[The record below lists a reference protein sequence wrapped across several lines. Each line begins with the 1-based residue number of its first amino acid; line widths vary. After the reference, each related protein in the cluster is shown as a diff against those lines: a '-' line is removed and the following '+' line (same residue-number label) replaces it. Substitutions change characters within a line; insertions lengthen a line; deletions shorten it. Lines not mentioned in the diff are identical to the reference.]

1 MSTLNPIRRPSAAS
15 ESFITA
21 IAALFFICLTLLF
34 LWLDN
39 RKSGEQK
46 SLQKNNTEQNVSE
59 VMPSLENEKHE
70 NASWTENILRDMN
83 GNVQG
88 TQQPPT
94 RNLSVHSVSPPLPLL
109 DIKPQQF
116 TVDAGAGFTFTSQ
129 HQSVVSIPTHAF
141 VDKNGNKVTGK
152 VDVKYREF
160 YNYIDIFRSGI
171 PMTFNSGN
179 EEQQLESAGM
189 FELTA
194 SKGNEPLY
202 VNPENRIAVMMAS
215 MNRNPGY
222 NIYYFDKKTN
232 QWIDKGPSIA
242 STTQGN
248 ANTFQL
254 NNSWIDSTEKKFYY
268 RLPEYTIKMIGKWQ
282 PGRTKNSLFSSKQ
295 QPSRFTFHFVS
306 TQQSTPELNTL
317 RTITWRYTGADSK
330 TLFEKIFNARTGQG
344 VWKNALIAHQEE
356 DDTYLLTLSNDTFT
370 TSIKVIP
377 VLPTEKSVIKF
388 QETISS
394 FLPAQENRITSQ
406 KAEFEKFQSDTT
418 DYFTSNPRFIKRTV
432 SQQYS
437 VMRQFEVDG
446 FGTWN
451 CDKPFTVPNAITL
464 NVMFKDEN
472 NQTVKPL
479 MVYLVDKSLNTVFSF
494 DLTRMNRFR
503 FNPASQN
510 MVCALFPGDVIAVV
524 RPEEFTKKYS
534 TARNNCV
541 FKVNLNKS
549 GVVTEKELK
558 EQLAF
563 DI

>member
-1 MSTLNPIRRPSAAS
+1 MSTLNPIPRPSAAS

-21 IAALFFICLTLLF
+21 IAALFFIGLTLLF

-39 RKSGEQK
+39 RKISDRK
-46 SLQKNNTEQNVSE
+46 SQQKNDTEENI
-59 VMPSLENEKHE
+59 SLETPAQENEMPGSG
-70 NASWTENILRDMN
+70 SWTENMLHGMN
-83 GNVQG
+83 GNVEG
-88 TQQPPT
+88 IHQPPV
-94 RNLSVHSVSPPLPLL
+94 RNLSVHSVSPPLPML

-129 HQSVVSIPTHAF
+129 HQSVVTIPTHAF
-141 VDKNGNKVTGK
+141 VDKNGNKVKGK
-152 VDVKYREF
+152 VDLKYREF
-160 YNYIDIFRSGI
+160 YNYMDIFRSGI
-171 PMTFNSGN
+171 PMTYESGGM
-179 EEQQLESAGM
+179 EQQLESAGM

-202 VNPENRIAVMMAS
+202 VNPESRIAVMMSS

-222 NIYYFDKKTN
+222 NIYYFDKKTSK
-232 QWIDKGPSIA
+232 WIDKGPSMA
-242 STTQGN
+242 VTTRGN

-254 NNSWIDSTEKKFYY
+254 NNSWEDSIEKRFYY
-268 RLPEYTIKMIGKWQ
+268 TLPDYTIKMIGKWQ

-330 TLFEKIFNARTGQG
+330 TLFEKIFNKRTGQS
-344 VWKNALIAHQEE
+344 VWKNALITHQQE

-370 TSIKVIP
+370 TSLKIIP

-388 QETISS
+388 QETISP
-394 FLPAQENRITSQ
+394 FLLAQENRITSQ
-406 KAEFEKFQSDTT
+406 KAAFEKFQSDTT
-418 DYFTSNPRFIKRTV
+418 EYFASNPRFIKRTV
-432 SQQYS
+432 SKQYS
-437 VMRQFEVDG
+437 VMRQFAVDG

-464 NVMFKDEN
+464 NVIFKDEN
-472 NQTVKPL
+472 NQTVKPM

-494 DLTRMNRFR
+494 DLTPRNRFR

-510 MVCALFPGDVIAVV
+510 MVYALFPGDVIAVV

-549 GVVTEKELK
+549 AVVTEKELK